1 MELKDMNL
9 ADVEARKQELD
20 ALVEASRNEEE
31 VRAAQEEI
39 KQLVERHAELKDLE
53 ERKSIAK
60 SLEEGKV
67 PETEIKIIEERKG
80 EENMKDIK
88 EFRNSAEYI
97 DAFAEFVKTGKDEEL
112 RALLTTNVGD
122 AGTIAIPSMV
132 ENEIKTAWEKN
143 EIMSRTTKTNFPG
156 NQLVQFEISGDD
168 AVIHDEGSGA
178 ISEENLSLGIAS
190 IIPEM
195 IMKNKGFSREVMKMR
210 GEAFLSYIY
219 KELAYRIVKKLADVT
234 VGKIAALPAIATATT
249 PNAAQITKGVA
260 VGTVADAIGNLSD
273 EATDPVIIMNK
284 LTWSAFKQAQYAGSF
299 SVDPFEGLDVLF
311 SSKLPAY
318 SAASAGDVYM
328 AVGDLKD
335 VQANYPGGEGI
346 DFIFDEITK
355 KNQGLVDVTGSQ
367 YVGVEV
373 TACKRF
379 TLVKK
384 PESI

>member
-9 ADVEARKQELD
+9 ANVEARQKELD
-20 ALVEASRNEEE
+20 AIVEASENEEE

-39 KQLVERHAELKDLE
+39 KQLVERQAELKDLE

-60 SLEEGKV
+60 SLEEGKI
-67 PETEIKIIEERKG
+67 PETEIKVVEERKG
-80 EENMKDIK
+80 EDNMKDIK
-88 EFRNSAEYI
+88 EFRNSPEYI
-97 DAFAEFVKTGKDEEL
+97 DAFAEFIKTGKDEEL

-122 AGTIAIPSMV
+122 AGTVAIPSMV
-132 ENEIKTAWEKN
+132 EDAVKTAWEKN
-143 EIMSRTTKTNFPG
+143 EIMSKVTKTAFPG

-178 ISEENLSLGIAS
+178 ISEESLSLGIVT

-195 IMKNKGFSREVMKMR
+195 IMKNKGLSREVMKMR

-219 KELAYRIVKKLADVT
+219 KELAYRIAKKLADVT
-234 VGKIAALPAIATATT
+234 VGKIIALPSSATATT
-249 PNAAQITKGVA
+249 PSAAQITKGVA
-260 VGTVADAIGNLSD
+260 IGTVAEAIGNLSD
-273 EATDPVIIMNK
+273 EATNPVIIMNK
-284 LTWSAFKQAQYAGSF
+284 LTWSAFKAAQYAGSYN
-299 SVDPFEGLDVLF
+299 VDPFEGLEVLF
-311 SSKLPAY
+311 SSALPAY
-318 SAASAGDVYM
+318 STASAGDVYM

-355 KNQGLVDVTGSQ
+355 KNQGLVDITGSQ
-367 YVGVEV
+367 YVGVAV

-384 PESI
+384 PESL